1 MLGFTTSSLSPFDN
15 SHKLQALN
23 VSHHQGELVKE
34 TVDGNAEEDRVF
46 SSPPTKIE
54 EETASEK
61 DEGSVQVSHPMR
73 SCLHFILQC
82 LSPLGH
88 H

>member
-1 MLGFTTSSLSPFDN
+1 MTFLLSGNMLGFTTSSSSSFDN

-34 TVDGNAEEDRVF
+34 SVDGNSEEDRVF

-54 EETASEK
+54 RNRHYQGN
-61 DEGSVQVSHPMR
+61 DGGSLQVHHTTPSH
-73 SCLHFILQC
+73 SH
-82 LSPLGH
+82 
-88 H
+88 